1 METPTTTTA
10 KATRIN
16 RLLPYWAVV
25 QADIRQT
32 MRGWVYR
39 FWVLSTVLGTV
50 GYLLYRY
57 GVDRE
62 AGIVQ
67 PASVFISDLLRWS
80 VVGSVAMIIALT
92 GGSISGERGIMA
104 DSVLSRGI
112 SRYQYFLGKW
122 HARLVIVAGTFLSMG
137 LAAFAGSFFLLHED
151 MHLLGC
157 VVALATVVVLLG
169 VVTTCGVTVSAIAN
183 STVLGIAVLWMVL
196 YGIGFAV
203 SLLPAYF
210 PTPDYVLSNLPNI
223 LRGHYDF
230 QVLGKLMMWSAL
242 GSVAVALI
250 GLAYFARRD
259 V

>member
-1 METPTTTTA
+1 METPPVA
-10 KATRIN
+10 KATRIK
-16 RLLPYWAVV
+16 RWLPYWAVL

-32 MRGWVYR
+32 LRGWAYR
-39 FWVLSTVLGTV
+39 FWVLSTVLGAV

-67 PASVFISDLLRWS
+67 PASMFVSDLLRWS

-92 GGSISGERGIMA
+92 GGTISGERGIMA

-122 HARLVIVAGTFLSMG
+122 HARLVIVIGTFLLMG
-137 LAAFAGSFFLLHED
+137 LASLVGSFFLLHED
-151 MHLLGC
+151 MQPLGC
-157 VVALATVVVLLG
+157 LVALTTVIVMLG

-196 YGIGFAV
+196 YGFGFAL
-203 SLLPAYF
+203 SLLPAHF
-210 PTPDYVLSNLPNI
+210 PTPDYALTNLPNI
-223 LRGHYDF
+223 LRGHYDV
-230 QVLGKLMMWSAL
+230 QMLGRLMGWSVVGSL
-242 GSVAVALI
+242 GVALV
-250 GLAYFARRD
+250 GLGYFARRD